1 MISVISGSNIAFVG
15 PTHTTAIVTGND
27 DECCEASLSD
37 GDAVQMRVQ
46 ELSRCS
52 SAPFGVSHNQNMRI
66 FSEIGNVA

>member
-15 PTHTTAIVTGND
+15 PTHTTAIATSND
-27 DECCEASLSD
+27 DQCCEASLPD
-37 GDAVQMRVQ
+37 GDADQMLVQ

-52 SAPFGVSHNQNMRI
+52 AAPFGVSHSQNMRI